1 MKRQM
6 ELFSAD
12 IVAFPIWRRADLVRS
27 TADTLEALPTDQH
40 HQWWTEH
47 CLALA
52 DGIRARGKSEGDIAG
67 DLQRYANAVAN
78 ELHWR
83 HDQQQGREQHR
94 GQRHAD
100 GLYSDVARFVCGADT
115 C

>member
-1 MKRQM
+1 M

-12 IVAFPIWRRADLVRS
+12 VVAFPVWRRADLVRS
-27 TADTLEALPTDQH
+27 TVDTLEALPPDQH

-52 DGIRARGKSEGDIAG
+52 DGIRATGKSEGDIGG

-78 ELHWR
+78 EHSSR
-83 HDQQQGREQHR
+83 HDERQGP
-94 GQRHAD
+94 
-100 GLYSDVARFVCGADT
+100 GAA
-115 C
+115 